1 MIHLDIWH
9 YTSETKAKFGPKV
22 IFSST
27 LLRKKTN
34 HQFTFALS
42 EVGIYIRKQESKKG
56 GKHAFDLERKKK
68 RKRPRKS
75 DSRKKKKG
83 NGKRKLGLYI

>member
-1 MIHLDIWH
+1 MALHIRNQGQVR
-9 YTSETKAKFGPKV
+9 TKGDFF
-22 IFSST
+22 INFT
-27 LLRKKTN
+27 KKEKKQKN
-34 HQFTFALS
+34 NQFTFALS
-42 EVGIYIRKQESKKG
+42 EVGIYKRKQESKIE

-83 NGKRKLGLYI
+83 NGKRKLELNI